1 MTTSP
6 VAPARRTLITGL
18 ATLAA
23 TGFLS
28 RPATAQVAA
37 RRAARFAEAS
47 SYSAQR
53 DGVSLLIHHAGSQI
67 HADWPGGG
75 SPSSA
80 WELAS
85 GTKSFSGVL
94 AMLMVERG
102 LLRLDELCA
111 ATLPEWRTD
120 PGRRD
125 ITIQQLL
132 TLTSGLPGRIE
143 GGATMV
149 PSYTEAVAARAVA
162 RPGQRFAYGP
172 VAFQVF
178 GEIARRKLASAGLG
192 SDPLDFLQRQLFDPL
207 QIRPLRWRRDQ
218 NGMPHLPSG
227 AALTAPDWLK
237 FGRMMMGDRQ
247 MRTVLSPASLAACV
261 RTTPVNPGYGLTWW
275 VPAAG
280 MQGPGRRAGVADD
293 MQALAAHGR
302 VWLAAGAGNQ
312 RLYVLPDRQLVVV
325 RQARGVG
332 RALRG
337 RGPDW
342 SDSRF
347 MQLIMADL

>member
-1 MTTSP
+1 MTSAP
-6 VAPARRTLITGL
+6 VLPARRTLIAGL
-18 ATLAA
+18 ATLAGA
-23 TGFLS
+23 GILS
-28 RPATAQVAA
+28 RPAMAQPAA
-37 RRAARFAEAS
+37 RRVPRFAEAS
-47 SYSAQR
+47 TYSAQR

-85 GTKSFSGVL
+85 GTKSFTGVL
-94 AMLMVERG
+94 AMLMAQRG
-102 LLRLDELCA
+102 LIRLDEPCA
-111 ATLPEWRTD
+111 ATLREWQAD

-125 ITIQQLL
+125 ITVQQLL

-143 GGATMV
+143 GARTLV
-149 PSYTEAVAARAVA
+149 PSYAEAVAARAVA

-172 VAFQVF
+172 VPFQVF
-178 GEIARRKLASAGLG
+178 GELARRKLVAAGQG
-192 SDPLDFLQRQLFDPL
+192 ADPLVFLQRALFDPL
-207 QIRPLRWRRDQ
+207 GIRPQRWRRDTD
-218 NGMPHLPSG
+218 GMPHLPSG
-227 AALTAPDWLK
+227 ASLTAPDWVT
-237 FGRMMMGDRQ
+237 FGRMMMADRQ
-247 MRTVLSPASLAACV
+247 VAAVLTPASIAACV

-275 VPAAG
+275 VPAPG
-280 MQGPGRRAGVADD
+280 MQGPGLRAGVAED
-293 MQALAAHGR
+293 MEALAAHGR

-342 SDSRF
+342 SDARF
-347 MQLIMADL
+347 LQLVLADL